1 MVGIDFG
8 TTNSSIAMADAQ
20 GRVRLVQFPA
30 TGGLVA
36 AYRSLLYLEQTKS
49 RGRSQ
54 LHSWSGPEGIERYL
68 AAEPKGRL
76 IQSLK
81 SYLSSRTLTGTE
93 VFGRRQLLEDL
104 VARILADLRQHAE
117 AYFGCPIH
125 AATVGRPVHFV
136 GAGSTA
142 DDEFALAR
150 LRDAFSR
157 AGFTHVD
164 FEFEPVAAA
173 YHYASTL
180 SHEELVLIG
189 DFGGGTSDFSLLRLR
204 PNAAQQE
211 LQTELLATSG
221 VGLAGDAFDA
231 RLVRHLVSPHLGA
244 DTLEKSGDK
253 TLVAVPS
260 WVYRRLEHWHHL
272 SFLRTRAVS
281 EMLRAA
287 RVRAFEPEKIA
298 ALSELIEAD
307 LGYQLHQAVQSTKI
321 ALSRQEDADFRFD
334 HHDIHLQ
341 ASVARTQ
348 FESWIAADLASIAQA
363 VEEVMVASGLRDGA
377 VNRVFLT
384 GGTSLVP
391 AVRRIFERRYGAD
404 CVRTGDEFTSV
415 ASGLALRARA
425 SHETLLPSVR

>member
-1 MVGIDFG
+1 M
-8 TTNSSIAMADAQ
+8 
-20 GRVRLVQFPA
+20 
-30 TGGLVA
+30 
-36 AYRSLLYLEQTKS
+36 
-49 RGRSQ
+49 
-54 LHSWSGPEGIERYL
+54 
-68 AAEPKGRL
+68 
-76 IQSLK
+76 
-81 SYLSSRTLTGTE
+81 
-93 VFGRRQLLEDL
+93 
-104 VARILADLRQHAE
+104 
-117 AYFGCPIH
+117 
-125 AATVGRPVHFV
+125 HFV
-136 GAGSTA
+136 GAGSAA

-157 AGFTHVD
+157 AGFTYVD

-281 EMLRAA
+281 QMLRAA
-287 RVRAFEPEKIA
+287 RVRAFEPKKIA

-307 LGYQLHQAVQSTKI
+307 LGYQLHQGVQSTKI
-321 ALSRQEDADFRFD
+321 ALSRQEYADFGFH

-341 ASVARTQ
+341 ASVTRAQ
-348 FESWIAADLASIAQA
+348 FESWIAADLPIAQA
-363 VEEVMVASGLRDGA
+363 VEEVMAASGRRDGA

-391 AVRRIFERRYGAD
+391 AVRRIFERRYGPD
-404 CVRTGDEFTSV
+404 CVRTGDGLTSV

-425 SHETLLPSVR
+425 SQEAFLQSVR